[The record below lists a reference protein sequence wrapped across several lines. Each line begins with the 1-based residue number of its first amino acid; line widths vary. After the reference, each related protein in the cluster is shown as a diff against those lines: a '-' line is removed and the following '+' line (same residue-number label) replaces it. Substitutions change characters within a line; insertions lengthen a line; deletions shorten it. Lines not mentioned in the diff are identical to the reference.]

1 MEMRVK
7 INGQDMDIRDEI
19 TVRELLRELKIE
31 DKTMAVAI
39 NLQVV
44 KKEDWDSRKI
54 KENDRVEF
62 LTFVGG
68 G

>member
-1 MEMRVK
+1 MRVK
-7 INGQDMDIRDEI
+7 INGQDMDVRDEI
-19 TVRELLRELKIE
+19 SVRELLRELKIE

>member
-1 MEMRVK
+1 MRVK
-7 INGQDMDIRDEI
+7 INGQDMDVRDEI
-19 TVRELLRELKIE
+19 TVRELLKELKIE

>member
-1 MEMRVK
+1 MRVK
-7 INGQDMDIRDEI
+7 INGQDMDVRDEI

>member
-1 MEMRVK
+1 MRVK

>member
-1 MEMRVK
+1 MRVK

-31 DKTMAVAI
+31 DKTMAVAV

-44 KKEDWDSRKI
+44 KKEDWESRKI

>member
-7 INGQDMDIRDEI
+7 INGQDMDVRDEI